1 MFARILEIIDKDTFN
16 RIKNLNILLVG
27 VGGVGG
33 FALEAL
39 VRLGVENIT
48 IIDNDKIEESNLNR
62 QIIATN
68 VNIGKLKVDEA
79 KKRVVSINPNVNITT
94 YSIFLDESNI
104 NKILSK
110 KYDFYIDACDTI
122 KTKCLLIKKALLNKT
137 KIISCMGMG
146 NRTNPSKVEITK
158 LNKTYNDPLAKKMRT
173 ILKKENIS
181 LNIPV
186 VWSSEL
192 PIKTKEKTLGSVLM
206 PPASAGLL
214 IAYYILKNMM

>member
-1 MFARILEIIDKDTFN
+1 MFERSLEIIDKDTFN
-16 RIKNLNILLVG
+16 RIKNLNVLLVG

-48 IIDNDKIEESNLNR
+48 IIDNDRIEESNLNR
-62 QIIATN
+62 QIIATKD
-68 VNIGKLKVDEA
+68 NIGKFKVDEA
-79 KKRVVSINPNVNITT
+79 KKRVVSINPNANITT
-94 YSIFLDESNI
+94 YSIFLDKSNI
-104 NKILSK
+104 DKVLNK

-122 KTKCLLIKKALLNKT
+122 NTKCLLIKKALLNNT

-158 LNKTYNDPLAKKMRT
+158 LSKTYNDPLAKKMRI
-173 ILKKENIS
+173 ILKRENIP

-186 VWSSEL
+186 IWSSEL
-192 PIKTKEKTLGSVLM
+192 PIKTKEKTLGSILM